1 MLKSKKQE
9 KNMSNN
15 ALPELID
22 YLEHISADVK
32 RIEADGESALA
43 EGGQTAFQ
51 ACLEKKAKLL
61 AGLAENAWVLV
72 ERLSNVEADG
82 VARRL
87 EQFSMSASTAL
98 RLGSVFFMTA
108 LLYPEDHQPGEPND
122 LDAYIEELRQR
133 AGI

>member
-1 MLKSKKQE
+1 
-9 KNMSNN
+9 MSDT
-15 ALPELID
+15 ALPELITF
-22 YLEHISADVK
+22 LENISADVK
-32 RIEADGESALA
+32 RIEADGETAMA

-61 AGLAENAWVLV
+61 AGLAKNSWVLV
-72 ERLSNVEADG
+72 ERLSNDEADG

-108 LLYPEDHQPGEPND
+108 LLYPEDHKPGEPND
-122 LDAYIEELRQR
+122 LDAYIEELRER
-133 AGI
+133 AES

>member
-1 MLKSKKQE
+1 
-9 KNMSNN
+9 MSSN
-15 ALPELID
+15 ALSELIT

-32 RIEADGESALA
+32 RIEAEGEVALA

-61 AGLAENAWVLV
+61 AGLAENAWVIV
-72 ERLSNVEADG
+72 ERLPDDAADG
-82 VARRL
+82 VAGRL

-108 LLYPEDHQPGEPND
+108 LLYPEDHKPGDPND
-122 LDAYIEELRQR
+122 LDAYIEELRGR
-133 AGI
+133 GGL